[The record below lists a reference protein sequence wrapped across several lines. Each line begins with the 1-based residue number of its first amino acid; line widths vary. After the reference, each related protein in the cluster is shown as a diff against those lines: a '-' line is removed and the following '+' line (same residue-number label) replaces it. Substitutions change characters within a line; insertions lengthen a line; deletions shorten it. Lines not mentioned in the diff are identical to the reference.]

1 MSGKDAEVG
10 PSRRRPSVDDLR
22 IALLEIAV
30 LIVCTVLGLWWFSR
44 TSRWSHMKRG
54 RERGQGDLGREQH
67 HLDSTQRELSR
78 KHFRDDEAGAQYGG
92 GGA

>member
-1 MSGKDAEVG
+1 
-10 PSRRRPSVDDLR
+10 
-22 IALLEIAV
+22 
-30 LIVCTVLGLWWFSR
+30 
-44 TSRWSHMKRG
+44 MKRG